1 GCRTPSEW
9 NPCPIPTFLGDGVGA
24 ISSGHRGV
32 VAMQQVLNEVGQ
44 IAQRLAGVIWQV
56 LQFIW
61 NWSFG
66 QIVTMFQVP
75 FNNLPLWK
83 QVLFVVVIAALAY
96 FLYKVAKDLL
106 KAVQSVLGAIVG
118 LISALIAMLPQI
130 VYAGLIAFGGAWIIT
145 TMNPTWIPIALRC
158 SAGAR
163 QTQVCTALQWAAQG
177 SRKWLSGA
185 AGSTTLV

>member
-1 GCRTPSEW
+1 
-9 NPCPIPTFLGDGVGA
+9 
-24 ISSGHRGV
+24 
-32 VAMQQVLNEVGQ
+32 MQQALNEVGQ

-66 QIVTMFQVP
+66 QVLKMFQMP

-83 QVLFVVVIAALAY
+83 QLLFVLVVGALAY
-96 FLYKVAKDLL
+96 FLFKIAKDLL

-130 VYAGLIAFGGAWIIT
+130 VWAGLIAFGGAWAIT
-145 TMNPTWIPIALRC
+145 NLNPAWVPIALR
-158 SAGAR
+158 
-163 QTQVCTALQWAAQG
+163 
-177 SRKWLSGA
+177 
-185 AGSTTLV
+185 

>member
-1 GCRTPSEW
+1 LNAEPELLQLSWRSSCGPQSKLHESE
-9 NPCPIPTFLGDGVGA
+9 CGDQ
-24 ISSGHRGV
+24 GV

-44 IAQRLAGVIWQV
+44 IAQRLAAVIWQV

-66 QIVTMFQVP
+66 QVVKMFQMP

-83 QVLFVVVIAALAY
+83 QVLFVLVIAALAY
-96 FLYKVAKDLL
+96 FLFKIAKDLL

-130 VYAGLIAFGGAWIIT
+130 VWAGLIAFGGAWFIT
-145 TMNPTWIPIALRC
+145 NFNPTWVPIALR
-158 SAGAR
+158 
-163 QTQVCTALQWAAQG
+163 
-177 SRKWLSGA
+177 
-185 AGSTTLV
+185 